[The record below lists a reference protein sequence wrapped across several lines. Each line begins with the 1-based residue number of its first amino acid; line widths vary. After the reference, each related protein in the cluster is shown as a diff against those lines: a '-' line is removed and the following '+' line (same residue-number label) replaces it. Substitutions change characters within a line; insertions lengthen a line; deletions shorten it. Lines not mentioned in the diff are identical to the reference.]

1 MPQTGVEGSTWLG
14 AIDRFSAVTTL
25 LPYLLLVAGLAVGA
39 AVATVRARRLREQS
53 DADARALREQVEAAA
68 RLQREEEQNALM
80 GTVAAGIAHE
90 IRNPLSTLR
99 MHLQLLREDWENPI
113 TEREQKGR
121 KRIDVLLRET
131 ERMEAVVSGL
141 VRFAAGHKP
150 RLEKTNLNA
159 LVGELLDFLG
169 PQAERSKIKLVR
181 EFARDLPSVEVDPNL
196 IRQAI
201 LNLLV
206 NAQQVLPSG
215 GEIRIRTLENGRFVK
230 LSVTDNGPGIPA
242 EHREKIFN
250 LYFSTKPGG
259 TGLGLPT
266 VKKIVEEHQGK
277 IEVDTEVNKG
287 TTFTI
292 CLKKSPS

>member
-1 MPQTGVEGSTWLG
+1 VFLLP
-14 AIDRFSAVTTL
+14 DRYIRAVTPLIPILTL
-25 LPYLLLVAGLAVGA
+25 VGGLAVGA
-39 AVATVRARRLREQS
+39 AVAFWVARRSRTEAEAAAKLLREQ
-53 DADARALREQVEAAA
+53 AEAAA
-68 RLQREEEQNALM
+68 RLLREEEQNALM

-150 RLEKTNLNA
+150 RLERTNLNA
-159 LVGELLDFLG
+159 LAGELLDFLA
-169 PQAERSKIKLVR
+169 PQAERSRIKLVR
-181 EFARDLPSVEVDPNL
+181 DFARDLPAVEIDPNL

-215 GEIRIRTLENGRFVK
+215 GEIRIRTVENGQYVR
-230 LSVTDNGPGIPA
+230 LSV
-242 EHREKIFN
+242 
-250 LYFSTKPGG
+250 GG

-266 VKKIVEEHQGK
+266 VKKIVEEHQGM